1 VAVVVYEMCS
11 STRIQM
17 VRKVI
22 FPSTYGL
29 LADFFAMLRTFRQFM
44 LLALIGLSTVSVAEE
59 VSKEQIKGLDEQVQD
74 IKKDVLGISTE
85 LNLLEEKLLYP
96 SNTQVSLFVS
106 LAAGDD
112 FRLDSVEIE
121 LDGKAVAHHI
131 YSFKELEALQAG
143 GMQRIYTGNIR
154 SGAHQLKVGFAGK
167 TSTGADYRDTESYSF
182 NKDVAPGLVEISI
195 AGPGFRS
202 DSIEFKDW

>member
-1 VAVVVYEMCS
+1 MMLRIS
-11 STRIQM
+11 S
-17 VRKVI
+17 
-22 FPSTYGL
+22 GL
-29 LADFFAMLRTFRQFM
+29 LFLAFA
-44 LLALIGLSTVSVAEE
+44 GYLSVAAAEE

-74 IKKDVLGISTE
+74 IKKDVLAISTD

-131 YSFKELEALQAG
+131 YSFKELEALRAG
-143 GMQRIYTGNIR
+143 GMQRIFTGNAR
-154 SGAHQLKVGFAGK
+154 SGEHQLKVGFIGK
-167 TSTGADYRDTESYSF
+167 SAQGSEYRKVESYTF
-182 NKDVAPGLVEISI
+182 RKEVAPGLVEISL
-195 AGPGFRS
+195 AGPGFRGK
-202 DSIEFKDW
+202 SIEFKDW